1 MPGTLRTACRLAVCA
16 LFLHTGHLSAQVLA
30 ITGGTVVTVSGA
42 RFAEATHFK
51 PLFSLEEIFE
61 SVRR

>member
-1 MPGTLRTACRLAVCA
+1 MPEPLLRFTIGQLFRFGFVPFPAGAVDY
-16 LFLHTGHLSAQVLA
+16 LKYP
-30 ITGGTVVTVSGA
+30 VTVSGA
-42 RFAEATHFK
+42 RFAEATRFK